1 MSVLKLFQQDRAGVA
16 SVGRPRRSAAK
27 AALLGAAALA
37 LAAFAL
43 PLAPAAHA
51 AASSVAIVVNNTA
64 ITNGDVA
71 KRVAFLKLQ
80 RTKGNLNQTA
90 RQQLVDEELKRK
102 EISRLG
108 MSVSTDD
115 VDASFAR
122 FAKGNKLTPA
132 QLTQIL
138 DKAGVTAAHFKSYIA
153 VQMSWP
159 RVVNARY
166 ASTRTNG
173 ADLAQR
179 LGGKEKPVTTEYF
192 LQQVVFVIPESKR
205 GKITGKRKA
214 EAEASRAKFPGCE
227 QSKAFAATM
236 RDVSIINLGR
246 VLLPAMPPE
255 WKPLIEK
262 TKGNTTGT
270 RVTPRGVEYLA
281 ICKQRQVNDDYAA
294 EVVFRAEELGK
305 EKGAKDPNEEAY
317 LAELRKKARI
327 TGL

>member
-1 MSVLKLFQQDRAGVA
+1 MF
-16 SVGRPRRSAAK
+16 AK
-27 AALLGAAALA
+27 TAVRGILLGAAILA
-37 LAAFAL
+37 MSTSLV
-43 PLAPAAHA
+43 PVTAHA
-51 AASSVAIVVNNTA
+51 AGSATSVAITVNGA
-64 ITNGDVA
+64 PITNGDIA
-71 KRVAFLKLQ
+71 RRTAFLRLQ
-80 RTKGNLNQTA
+80 KQKGNLAKLA
-90 RQQLVDEELKRK
+90 RQQLVDEELKRR
-102 EISRLG
+102 EVLR
-108 MSVSTDD
+108 MQASVSQDD
-115 VDASFAR
+115 VDAAYAR
-122 FAKGNKLTPA
+122 FAKGNKLSVS
-132 QLTQIL
+132 QMNQIL
-138 DKAGVTAAHFKSYIA
+138 EKSGVTASHFKSYIA
-153 VQMSWP
+153 IQMSWP
-159 RVVNARY
+159 RVMSARFA
-166 ASTRTNG
+166 ASRSNG

-246 VLLPAMPPE
+246 VLLPAMPQE

-270 RVTPRGVEYLA
+270 LVTARGVEYLA

-294 EVVFRAEELGK
+294 EVVFRAEDLAK
-305 EKGAKDPNEEAY
+305 AKGADPREEQ
-317 LAELRKKARI
+317 LLSELRKKARI